1 MTNTRDSS
9 ITLCKNIVPKLIKR
23 NKDIK
28 LISMEIKNVLENE
41 VTIEIKID
49 DNVRTVNVP
58 LEKTKRMVNEESK
71 KNLINQKIENI
82 ILTNEKELID
92 LEINNS
98 NNTELCIENGLDK
111 KNESKNIILKNEN
124 DINKEINTCSENMEK
139 KEIEN
144 VSNSVIQENIKQE
157 LNIENKENNSIL
169 SDDYEDDP
177 YIMMYDLDP
186 DDVKELCDEL
196 DELKI
201 ENKDLKKE
209 NIEIKKKYEK
219 IKKNVNNIISIMN
232 NNPNC
237 DVYEH
242 SDNQLEDV
250 RKYLDSNLDTFCNI
264 YKSKLEFTNETEI
277 ILKNKNKLNNT
288 ELKNL
293 LKIYRNYN
301 DEFKKNEKEYKDNAE
316 KYDVLKRFRSILDL
330 LFNKEKIIKEILKMD
345 LNNIN
350 Q

>member
-58 LEKTKRMVNEESK
+58 LEKTKRVVNEKSK
-71 KNLINQKIENI
+71 KNLKNQKIENI

-98 NNTELCIENGLDK
+98 NNIEVCIEDDLDK
-111 KNESKNIILKNEN
+111 KKELKNIIFKNEN
-124 DINKEINTCSENMEK
+124 DINKKSTCSENMEK
-139 KEIEN
+139 KEIEI
-144 VSNSVIQENIKQE
+144 VSNSVIQE
-157 LNIENKENNSIL
+157 NIENKENNSIL

-219 IKKNVNNIISIMN
+219 NRKTVNNIISIMN

-250 RKYLDSNLDTFCNI
+250 RKYLDNNLDTFCNI

-293 LKIYRNYN
+293 LKIYTNYN
-301 DEFKKNEKEYKDNAE
+301 NEFKKNEKDYRDNVD

-330 LFNKEKIIKEILKMD
+330 LFSKEKIIQEISEMD

-350 Q
+350 